1 VPVSDEYLRYLVDQL
16 REAGPVSARKMF
28 GGAGIYYRGR
38 MFGLVSDDT
47 LFLKADE
54 SNRAD
59 YEAAGMKKFQPWDDK
74 PMTMPY
80 YEVPAEV
87 LEDSS
92 ELALWARKSIAAAM
106 TTAKPV
112 RPRRAKRK

>member
-1 VPVSDEYLRYLVDQL
+1 MSGNNDYLIYVLDQL
-16 REAGPVSARKMF
+16 RGVGPISARRLF
-28 GGAGIYYRGR
+28 SGSGIYSRGR
-38 MFGLVSDDT
+38 MFGLVSQDT
-47 LFLKADE
+47 LYLKADD

-92 ELALWARKSIAAAM
+92 ELALWAKKSIAAAVA
-106 TTAKPV
+106 AKPV
-112 RPRRAKRK
+112 RAKRVMRK